1 MKKILCLLFTVMI
14 ICSLSISA
22 VASESTYAKDTALTE
37 HTESNNGNTTLID
50 TKIVGG
56 KISLTQF
63 IGTYRENVKSAQL
76 YIKGQIYAIDKD
88 AFYDI
93 ADTMT
98 ITSNIEP
105 YTISNDGIYICITDT
120 MDVSQM
126 IYLHADGIDRAT
138 PAPGR
143 PLYALY
149 TVDNVSLIEKI
160 TALAGQQNN
169 IKYSDWAA
177 AEIAKANELN
187 IIPEDFL
194 PADYTQPIT
203 RENFCILATKMIES
217 KLGQELDI
225 VNPQYPLAIV
235 DVDNVNIDKLY
246 AAGIIKGKE
255 QKKTGVIFAPNDLI
269 TREEAA
275 TILDRVTEYMGIVI
289 PQISNQQILSDE
301 DLISDWALIAVK
313 TMQEMKIMNGVGEN
327 VFAPKDTYTIEQT
340 IATLVRVYEYE

>member
-1 MKKILCLLFTVMI
+1 MKKMISIILCIAV
-14 ICSLSISA
+14 CLSISVPVSVLA
-22 VASESTYAKDTALTE
+22 TDIET
-37 HTESNNGNTTLID
+37 I
-50 TKIVGG
+50 GG
-56 KISLTQF
+56 KISFTQF
-63 IGTYRENVKSAQL
+63 LGTNREKTTSVRL
-76 YIKGQIYAIDKD
+76 YMNAKTYTVDKD

-93 ADTMT
+93 ADSMT

-105 YTISNDGIYICITDT
+105 NTIENNGIFICTTGKNGIGNFA
-120 MDVSQM
+120 
-126 IYLHADGIDRAT
+126 YLSADGIDRAT

-149 TVDNVSLIEKI
+149 TVDDVSFIEKI
-160 TALAGQQNN
+160 IALAGQQNN

-187 IIPEDFL
+187 IIPEDFP

-217 KLGQELDI
+217 KLGQELNT